1 MTVIKAPGKITV
13 EELISKVRYA
23 IKNNLLSEELRK
35 AYLAIGLQLADQA
48 KDINKKDEKSLK
60 DIYRQGVWEKA
71 KGQAPGGGR
80 YSAVY

>member
-13 EELISKVRYA
+13 EELITKVRYA

-60 DIYRQGVWEKA
+60 DIYRQGVWNKS